1 MDKPL
6 LNDKNELP
14 DEEILKKILGN
25 TYEFYQKLETISTNE
40 LDLVY
45 NWHYYNDSKAWLCKV
60 TYKKKTIFWL
70 SVWNGYFKTSFF
82 FLERHLEGITK
93 LEMNENSFTVEKE
106 WGKMIP
112 LILEIDKKEI
122 INDCLKIIEYKKK
135 LK

>member
-6 LNDKNELP
+6 LNDKNEFP